1 MSSDNNTIKTEDPTY
16 VKDTENQALLSV
28 DVSTRNEYL
37 LRRKALERSQS
48 AESDIN
54 SMKQEIDQLKNDI
67 GDIKGMLAQVIN
79 KIS

>member
-54 SMKQEIDQLKNDI
+54 SMKQEIDQLKYDI

>member
-54 SMKQEIDQLKNDI
+54 SMKQEIDQLKYDI

-79 KIS
+79 KIT